1 MKRTLAT
8 VLVAVAVVSA
18 GTAAQAAEPTQ
29 SGRKLGAP
37 STGSAWKTTQLG
49 NTWTGYQLGGTWT

>member
-8 VLVAVAVVSA
+8 VLVGLAVVSA
-18 GTAAQAAEPTQ
+18 GAAAAQAAEPVQ
-29 SGRKLGAP
+29 AGRKLGAP

-49 NTWTGYQLGGTWT
+49 GTWT